1 MNFDGWKKLKFS
13 LHNSVTM
20 LFIEG
25 FKFPADEWAE
35 KIQEQVKQTNK
46 LMEHYEMICEEKK
59 V

>member
-1 MNFDGWKKLKFS
+1 
-13 LHNSVTM
+13 M

-59 V
+59 VWIILLVMLKLI